1 MDAWPVNRGN
11 RKSALV
17 GMAGVCLDIC
27 AAVVLTGW
35 DFIEEG
41 WLNTRLRVS
50 NLLSDVSRDKKSKAR
65 SETKIKDQA
74 GTT

>member
-1 MDAWPVNRGN
+1 VTRGS

-35 DFIEEG
+35 DFIEES
-41 WLNTRLRVS
+41 WLTARLRVS
-50 NLLSDVSRDKKSKAR
+50 DLLSDVSRDKKSKPR
-65 SETKIKDQA
+65 SDRKIKDQA